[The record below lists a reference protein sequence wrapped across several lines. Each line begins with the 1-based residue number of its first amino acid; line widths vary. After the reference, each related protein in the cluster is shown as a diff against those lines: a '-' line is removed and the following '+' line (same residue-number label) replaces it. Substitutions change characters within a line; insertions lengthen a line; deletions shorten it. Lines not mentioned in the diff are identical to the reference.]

1 MGMEAPDAALATE
14 PDMKSSSIERDILGM
29 RVRSMAWEEAL
40 DNLDSWLKAKI
51 GQRIVNFLNANN
63 ANITHGDPAYR
74 RALVNSELLP
84 DGIGMDIA
92 ARVITG
98 EAFPANLNGTDF
110 IPALLVHVE
119 RPLRVA
125 LIGGSREVVAKAAE
139 NFTQTTPWHEFRVI
153 SDGYF
158 DEKDSE
164 RVLADLAAYDPD
176 LTLVAMGSPRQE
188 IWIAGNIAPG
198 HGRVVIGVGALFDFV
213 SGQIPRAPR
222 WLREIRLEWLFRLL
236 LEPGRLWRRYI
247 IGNPLFLYRVYRY
260 RMTANRL
267 ETPAAG

>member
-1 MGMEAPDAALATE
+1 
-14 PDMKSSSIERDILGM
+14 
-29 RVRSMAWEEAL
+29 MAWEEAL
-40 DNLDSWLKAKI
+40 DNLDSGLKAGI
-51 GQRIVNFLNANN
+51 GHRIINFLNANN
-63 ANITHGDPAYR
+63 ANIAHGNPVYR
-74 RALVNSELLP
+74 RALDNSELLP

-92 ARVITG
+92 AKIITG
-98 EAFPANLNGTDF
+98 KAFPANLNGTDF
-110 IPALLVHVE
+110 IPALLVHVV

-125 LIGGSREVVAKAAE
+125 LIGGSRDVVAKAAE
-139 NFTQTTPWHEFRVI
+139 NFTDATPWHEFHVI

-158 DEKDSE
+158 GKEGSE
-164 RVLADLAAYDPD
+164 RVLADLAAYQPD

-188 IWIAGNIAPG
+188 IWIADNIAPG

-213 SGQIPRAPR
+213 SGQVPRAPR

-247 IGNPLFLYRVYRY
+247 IGNPLFLYRVCRY
-260 RMTANRL
+260 RMTANSI

>member
-84 DGIGMDIA
+84 DGIG
-92 ARVITG
+92 
-98 EAFPANLNGTDF
+98 
-110 IPALLVHVE
+110 
-119 RPLRVA
+119 
-125 LIGGSREVVAKAAE
+125 GSREVVAKAAE
-139 NFTQTTPWHEFRVI
+139 SFTQTTPWHEFRVI